1 MKEEDVEKAAAV
13 FNALGN
19 LTRLRILTLVSE
31 TARPLHIMAVAKALD
46 LDYAALYRHVRILKE
61 QGLLEVYEVGRSRV
75 LTIKDAKQLRQI
87 VEEANTLIQS
97 R

>member
-19 LTRLRILTLVSE
+19 QTRLRILTLVSE
-31 TARPLHIMAVAKALD
+31 TPRPLHIMAVAKGLD
-46 LDYAALYRHVRILKE
+46 LDYAALYRHVRILKD

-75 LTIKDAKQLRQI
+75 LTIKDAKKLGQI
-87 VEEANTLIQS
+87 IEKANTMSQS